1 MNSNPL
7 LKKLGFPSDARVVI
21 LHADDIGMCQASVS
35 AFADLVEF
43 GLISSG
49 ATMVPCPWFP
59 AAAALCR
66 ANPRIDMGVHL
77 TLNSEW
83 ETYRWGPV
91 STRERASGLVD
102 EEGYFFRRQ
111 PLVQERADPAAV
123 AVEMAAQVQRAL
135 QAGIDITHVDTH
147 MGTVAHSKFV
157 DAYVQLALE
166 YRVPAMVLRMDE
178 AGYRAL
184 GMDAESAAACANLA
198 IKLEGLGL
206 PLLDAMSGMPL
217 DESEDR
223 AAVAQRVLAS
233 VPVGI
238 THFAIHPSQDTP
250 ELRAIT
256 PDWPSRVAD
265 YRAFTDEGLR
275 RWIRD
280 AGLQVI
286 GYRALKEVIGRI
298 VE

>member
-1 MNSNPL
+1 MTPNPL
-7 LKKLGFPSDARVVI
+7 LKKLGFPNDARVVI
-21 LHADDIGMCQASVS
+21 LHADDIGMCHASVS
-35 AFADLVEF
+35 AFADLVDF

-66 ANPRIDMGVHL
+66 ANPHIDMGVHL

-91 STRERASGLVD
+91 STRDRASGLID
-102 EEGYFFRRQ
+102 EEGYFYRRQ
-111 PLVQERADPAAV
+111 PPVQEYADPATV
-123 AVEMAAQVQRAL
+123 AVEIAAQFQRAQ

-147 MGTVAHSKFV
+147 MGTVAHARFI
-157 DAYVQLALE
+157 DAYVKLARE
-166 YRVPAMVLRMDE
+166 HRVPALLLRLDQ

-184 GMDAESAAACANLA
+184 GMDELTAAACVDLA
-198 IKLEGLGL
+198 TRLEGEGL
-206 PLLDAMSGMPL
+206 PLLDAMRDLPL

-223 AAVAQRVLAS
+223 VAVAQRVLGS
-233 VPVGI
+233 VPAGI
-238 THFAIHPSQDTP
+238 THLAIHPSQDTP

-275 RWIRD
+275 RWIKD
-280 AGLQVI
+280 SGLHII
-286 GYRALKEVIGRI
+286 GYRAIKATMGPL